1 MAVLTAPSAVL
12 GPTRE
17 EERIEIL
24 DVLRGFALFGI
35 LLVNMLAFNQVMMA
49 AAVVSL
55 PDENR
60 IDRIA
65 TWLIRW
71 LAEGKF
77 YSLFSLL
84 FGLGFMIQMMRAEA
98 RGRRF
103 VPVYLRRSLV
113 LLAIGVLH
121 GVLIWVG
128 DILAIYAVL
137 GVVLLL
143 FRHMRPRGLL
153 IWAVVLLSLTT
164 LLMAGSTLLLDFGRQ
179 DPAAA
184 AQIDAMFAEQRATLL
199 QEIERASTIYATGS
213 YAEITA
219 QRAPEFAK
227 MWLTSIFIFPNV
239 FAMFLIGAYFAKRGI
254 LADLEGHRGLLRRL
268 CLWGLGLGLPLNAVY
283 ATLFMSQGLSRM
295 EPSWPLV
302 VATGSQAAGAPL
314 LALGYAAGLALL
326 WMQPVRQPRLR
337 LLAPPGRMALT
348 NYLLQSLIA
357 TFIFYGYGLG
367 LFGRLG
373 AAVGV
378 VITLLIYA
386 FNVALSHW
394 WLRRYRF
401 GPVEWLWRT
410 LTYGQPQPMRR
421 AAPPP
426 SLASS

>member
-1 MAVLTAPSAVL
+1 MAVLTAPAAVL

-49 AAVVSL
+49 AAVMSL
-55 PDENR
+55 PDAAI

-98 RGRRF
+98 KGRRF

-113 LLAIGVLH
+113 LFTFGVLH
-121 GVLIWVG
+121 GVFFWVG
-128 DILAIYAVL
+128 DILAAYAVL
-137 GVVLLL
+137 GVALLL
-143 FRHMRPRGLL
+143 FRKMRPRGLL

-164 LLMAGSTLLLDFGRQ
+164 LLMAGLTLLLDFGRQ

-184 AQIDAMFAEQRATLL
+184 AQIDAMFAERRATIL
-199 QEIERASTIYATGS
+199 QEVERASAIYATGNFI
-213 YAEITA
+213 EITA
-219 QRAPEFAK
+219 QRAPEFFE

-254 LADLEGHRGLLRRL
+254 LADLERHRGLLRRL
-268 CLWGLGLGLPLNAVY
+268 CLWGFGLGLPLNAVY

-302 VATGSQAAGAPL
+302 AAIGSQAAGAPL
-314 LALGYAAGLALL
+314 LALGYASGLALL
-326 WMQPVRQPRLR
+326 WQRPRWQTRLR

-357 TFIFYGYGLG
+357 TLIFYGYGLG
-367 LFGRLG
+367 LFGRMG
-373 AAVGV
+373 TAVGV
-378 VITLLIYA
+378 VITALIYA
-386 FNVALSHW
+386 FNIALSHW
-394 WLRRYRF
+394 WMRRYRF

-421 AAPPP
+421 LAAQTAQP
-426 SLASS
+426 

>member
-1 MAVLTAPSAVL
+1 MTVVTAPITAPEAAL

-17 EERIEIL
+17 GERIEIL

-49 AAVVSL
+49 AAVISL
-55 PDENR
+55 PEENV

-84 FGLGFMIQMMRAEA
+84 FGLGFTLQMMRAEA
-98 RGRRF
+98 KGRRF

-113 LLAIGVLH
+113 LLVIGLLH
-121 GVLIWVG
+121 AVFIWVG

-143 FRHMRPRGLL
+143 FRKMRPRGLL
-153 IWAVVLLSLTT
+153 IWAVALLSLTT
-164 LLMAGSTLLLDFGRQ
+164 LLLIAGTLLLDMGRQ

-184 AQIDAMFAEQRATLL
+184 ARIDAMFADQRATIL
-199 QEIERASTIYATGS
+199 QEVERASAIYATGS

-219 QRAPEFAK
+219 QRAPEFVE
-227 MWLTSIFIFPNV
+227 MWLTSIFIFPSI

-254 LADLEGHRGLLRRL
+254 LSDLEGHRGLLRRL

-302 VATGSQAAGAPL
+302 AAIGSQAAGAPL
-314 LALGYAAGLALL
+314 LALGYASGLALL
-326 WMQPVRQPRLR
+326 WMQPIWQPRLR

-357 TFIFYGYGLG
+357 TLIFYGYGLG

-373 AAVGV
+373 SAVGI

-421 AAPPP
+421 
-426 SLASS
+426 

>member
-1 MAVLTAPSAVL
+1 MAVLTSPQVVL

-17 EERIEIL
+17 GERIEIL

-35 LLVNMLAFNQVMMA
+35 LLVNLLVFNQVMMA
-49 AAVVSL
+49 AAVMSL
-55 PDENR
+55 PDENM

-84 FGLGFMIQMMRAEA
+84 FGLGFMLQMMRAEA
-98 RGRRF
+98 KGRRF
-103 VPVYLRRSLV
+103 VPVYLRRSLI
-113 LLAIGVLH
+113 LLVIGLLH
-121 GVLIWVG
+121 AVFFWVG
-128 DILAIYAVL
+128 DILVVYAVL
-137 GVVLLL
+137 GVLLLL
-143 FRHMRPRGLL
+143 FRKMRPRALL

-164 LLMAGSTLLLDFGRQ
+164 LLLIAGTLLMDMGRQ
-179 DPAAA
+179 DPTIAAEIDAAFAQQRAAILDEAERAAA
-184 AQIDAMFAEQRATLL
+184 
-199 QEIERASTIYATGS
+199 IYATGNFM
-213 YAEITA
+213 EITA
-219 QRAPEFAK
+219 QRAPEFAE
-227 MWLTSIFIFPNV
+227 MWVTSIFIFPNV

-254 LADLEGHRGLLRRL
+254 FADLEGHRGLLRRL

-302 VATGSQAAGAPL
+302 AAIGCQSAGAPL
-314 LALGYAAGLALL
+314 LAVGYASGLALL
-326 WMQPVRQPRLR
+326 WMQPTWQPRLH

-367 LFGRLG
+367 LFGQVG
-373 AAVGV
+373 AATCIVLT
-378 VITLLIYA
+378 IAIYT

-394 WLRRYRF
+394 WMRRFRF

-410 LTYGQPQPMRR
+410 LTYGQAQPMRR
-421 AAPPP
+421 NM
-426 SLASS
+426 S